1 MDFLENLGE
10 AIRKT
15 ISKEDIKKIEIKY
28 DQGAC
33 PLSQDEIELA
43 KKLDAIEEFTID
55 RFEGEI
61 AVLEDRKTGNMINVN
76 KNKIPDIATEGEI
89 LKRING
95 KYIVDKE
102 KTQEVSDRIKNKM
115 DDLWN

>member
-10 AIRKT
+10 AIQKT
-15 ISKEDIKKIEIKY
+15 ISKEDIKKIEIKN

-33 PLSQDEIELA
+33 PFSQEEIELA
-43 KKLDAIEEFTID
+43 EKLDAIEEFTVD
-55 RFEGEI
+55 RFEGDI
-61 AVLEDRKTGNMINVN
+61 VVLEDRKTGNMINVN
-76 KNKIPDIATEGEI
+76 KDEVPDIAREGEI

-95 KYIVDKE
+95 KYMVNKE

>member
-1 MDFLENLGE
+1 MNLFLFWMSSYW
-10 AIRKT
+10 IR
-15 ISKEDIKKIEIKY
+15 IKN

-33 PLSQDEIELA
+33 PFSQEEIELA
-43 KKLDAIEEFTID
+43 EKLDAIEEFTVD
-55 RFEGEI
+55 RFEGDI
-61 AVLEDRKTGNMINVN
+61 VVLEDRKTGNMINVN
-76 KNKIPDIATEGEI
+76 KDEVPDIAREGEI

-95 KYIVDKE
+95 KYMVNKE